1 MSHYI
6 CNQCDG
12 SSGDEKN
19 YNGELIN
26 EKMNSRMNQNNIPN
40 NDTNNDLKQNESSTK
55 HKKPFKRQLT
65 SSSYIG
71 DNYPNDEDNDYFI
84 TVGKNSKRK
93 QRTKDGNNEFDNNDE
108 NTLIIDH
115 VNSSTTAPN
124 VNTGRTFLNSKS
136 KIKSN
141 VNKNEISYARQMNHA
156 QKENIQNDKNIH
168 DNYNMSD
175 NNKGNNEMMTESL
188 RIELNKKSNTNEN
201 NKLNE
206 NNNSSIQ
213 ISQHALHY
221 AVENHLSPIRLE
233 CMPKINENNQGKEVI
248 KALFSY
254 MEKTFRQKNKNYQHP
269 LGFDYWYINKS
280 GDLICYTKHTEL
292 FVYLCEPQNYPTEL
306 ENILITPT
314 RPKHLPPQHSIVLKT
329 VPNYITKE
337 EIEME
342 TKKSFKSI
350 FSLEEMKGSFTDKSR
365 HIRLELTSIDEYNT
379 LLNNKGITINGH
391 IINAFEFLSPPQIL
405 ICSKCNDPGHI
416 KRNCNFPYEACR
428 RCGQDR
434 TIGEHKECIISCHRC
449 EQNHLATDYK
459 CPFII
464 EYRRSLVYKL
474 KQQPNLLPSNMQMFI
489 PIECREKGI
498 KNNMILKN
506 PSNEANN
513 STLQSNSTRFNLF
526 SHAWPTLNKTT
537 NNNNII
543 PYLNDQNIWKELEL
557 KQDEINKKNDE
568 INRKLQF
575 MQTKYDDYMSKM
587 GSIILIMSQ
596 QVKIQNDNIERCY
609 TTMNEFLPIL
619 SSNLEAFQCIIT
631 KPGMLNPQDN
641 KNSLETQNI
650 LKHISQSL
658 VFIKDRSDFL
668 TSNQK
673 ILRSLV
679 EQQNALMAQIAGN
692 FNGSL
697 KEKNTLSEII
707 NEWNSRTSISQLCEQ
722 WKKTPP
728 KSLKQNLLLL
738 LYNVESLNTHVA
750 DVDILLSSYN
760 PHICILTGVGAGI
773 KKNFTFPNY
782 HVIAQTGTNSF
793 GGVIILHHQ
802 NIKCKITDKEPNFIL
817 IEILLSKESIY
828 IGGIYVPPKSLP
840 PFRLLS
846 KHLNKTC
853 YIFGD
858 INAKHTEWQCKRNN
872 QSGIHLQNWLDETGN
887 ELIIPHKP
895 TSKRSDSIIDFGIT
909 NNAAGWTSEVLNEG
923 TSDHYPIL
931 FQSSI
936 SIDEKLFFR
945 ITNWKLFTFFLSAIY
960 EYWLSIVYNI
970 DEQTFFNLFSAFLAS
985 LWDRCSTFEHSA
997 NYRPP
1002 WPPHLVMMAKSVNR
1016 ARRKYRRNRSM
1027 SNLQYFLS
1035 MKDIFLSERNLI
1047 LQTKTEMKL
1056 SWISKGQNIWK
1067 FAKPSFHAVAPPFL
1081 GISKDSR
1088 KITNTQEIADTIA
1101 NFFEKHFQE
1110 PAYDIDN
1117 PIHQEAIDSF
1127 KQIEYTPRVPLEQ
1140 ISIKEVVDEWMRF
1153 KGKKSTDSA
1162 GTSAFMLKQL
1172 PQEYMALITIL
1183 FNKCAQKGNFF
1194 EASKHAKV
1202 ICLSK
1207 DGLYPAEN
1215 KLRPISLLPNIG
1227 KWYERIIHNRIIKW
1241 CEQQNIYVD
1250 EQSGFT
1256 SNRRLQTRI
1265 TSLVED
1271 IRLTIAACN
1280 RPALA
1285 IFIDFLSAFDRMW
1298 YPGLIN
1304 SLTKLEMPLPLI
1316 KWISSWLI
1324 NRSFSVHHGNANS
1337 RNINM
1342 YVGAP
1347 QGSVL
1352 AATLFRLHIHFLP
1365 STLKQFTTHLFADD
1379 LALVFI
1385 GSLEKKFSQNI
1396 IDLEIKAKEAMMILE
1411 KFADNLILPVNVDKT
1426 KSLLIHN
1433 IVSPTKPNIEYKN
1446 QTIKHV
1452 SEFKYLGI
1460 TITCKL
1466 GWGKHI
1472 TKNP

>member
-1 MSHYI
+1 MTHYI

-12 SSGDEKN
+12 ASRNEKN
-19 YNGELIN
+19 CTGDLNDEMVN
-26 EKMNSRMNQNNIPN
+26 DRMDQNNVPIN
-40 NDTNNDLKQNESSTK
+40 YMNNDLQQKEPSTE

-71 DNYPNDEDNDYFI
+71 DNYPSDEDNDYFI

-93 QRTKDGNNEFDNNDE
+93 QRTKDGNNENDNNDE
-108 NTLIIDH
+108 NILIIDRT
-115 VNSSTTAPN
+115 NALTTAPN
-124 VNTGRTFLNSKS
+124 GNNERTFLNSKN
-136 KIKSN
+136 KIK
-141 VNKNEISYARQMNHA
+141 K
-156 QKENIQNDKNIH
+156 
-168 DNYNMSD
+168 
-175 NNKGNNEMMTESL
+175 
-188 RIELNKKSNTNEN
+188 
-201 NKLNE
+201 
-206 NNNSSIQ
+206 
-213 ISQHALHY
+213 
-221 AVENHLSPIRLE
+221 
-233 CMPKINENNQGKEVI
+233 
-248 KALFSY
+248 
-254 MEKTFRQKNKNYQHP
+254 KTFRQKNKSYQHP
-269 LGFDYWYINKS
+269 LGFDYWYINRS

-292 FVYLCEPQNYPTEL
+292 FVYLCETQNYPTEL
-306 ENILITPT
+306 ESILITPS

-337 EIEME
+337 EIEVE

-350 FSLEEMKGSFTDKSR
+350 FNLEEMKGSFTDKSR
-365 HIRLELTSIDEYNT
+365 HIRLELKSIDEYNT

-391 IINAFEFLSPPQIL
+391 LINVFEFLSPPRIL

-459 CPFII
+459 CQFIT

-498 KNNMILKN
+498 KNNMILRN
-506 PSNEANN
+506 PSNEMNN
-513 STLQSNSTRFNLF
+513 SDIQSNSPRFNLS
-526 SHAWPTLNKTT
+526 SHDWPTVNKTT

-543 PYLNDQNIWKELEL
+543 PQLNEQNIWKELKI
-557 KQDEINKKNDE
+557 KQDEINIKNEE
-568 INRKLQF
+568 INRQLQF
-575 MQTKYDDYMSKM
+575 MQTKYDDYMNKM

-609 TTMNEFLPIL
+609 TTMNEVLPIL
-619 SSNLEAFQCIIT
+619 SSTLETFQCLIT
-631 KPGMLNPQDN
+631 KPGMFNQQDN
-641 KNSLETQNI
+641 NNSFESQNI
-650 LKHISQSL
+650 VKHISQSL

-673 ILRSLV
+673 VLRSLV

-697 KEKNTLSEII
+697 KEKSTLSEIVD
-707 NEWNSRTSISQLCEQ
+707 EWNSRTSITQLCEQ

-728 KSLKQNLLLL
+728 NSLKQNLLLL

-782 HVIAQTGTNSF
+782 HVIKQTGTNSF

-802 NIKCKITDKEPNFIL
+802 DIKCKVADKESNFIL
-817 IEILLSKESIY
+817 IEILLSNESIY
-828 IGGIYVPPKSLP
+828 VGGIYVPPKSLP
-840 PFRLLS
+840 PFQLLS

-858 INAKHTEWQCKRNN
+858 INAKHTDWQCIRNN
-872 QSGIHLQNWLDETGN
+872 QSGIHLQSWLEETGN

-895 TSKRSDSIIDFGIT
+895 TSKRSDSIIDFGIAK
-909 NNAAGWTSEVLNEG
+909 NATGWTSEVLNEG

-936 SIDEKLFFR
+936 SIDEKSFFR
-945 ITNWKLFTFFLSAIY
+945 ITNWKIFTFFLSAIY
-960 EYWLSIVYNI
+960 EYWLSIVYNL
-970 DEQTFFNLFSAFLAS
+970 DEQAFFNLFSAFLSS

-1016 ARRKYRRNRSM
+1016 ARH
-1027 SNLQYFLS
+1027 
-1035 MKDIFLSERNLI
+1035 IFFNERNKI
-1047 LQTKTEMKL
+1047 LQTKTENKL

-1067 FAKPSFHAVAPPFL
+1067 FAKPSFHAVAPPFR

-1110 PAYDIDN
+1110 PAYDINN

-1172 PQEYMALITIL
+1172 PQEYMGIITIL

-1194 EASKHAKV
+1194 ETSKHAKV

-1207 DGLYPAEN
+1207 DGLYPTEN

-1265 TSLVED
+1265 TSLIED

-1280 RPALA
+1280 RPTLA
-1285 IFIDFLSAFDRMW
+1285 IFVDFMSAFDRMW
-1298 YPGLIN
+1298 YPGLIH

-1316 KWISSWLI
+1316 KWISSWLN
-1324 NRSFSVHHGNANS
+1324 NRSFSVHHGNASS

-1379 LALVFI
+1379 LALVFV

-1396 IDLEIKAKEAMMILE
+1396 IDMEIKAKEAMTILE
-1411 KFADNLILPVNVDKT
+1411 KYSDNLILPVNVEKT
-1426 KSLLIHN
+1426 KLLLIHN
-1433 IVSPTKPNIEYKN
+1433 IISPTKPYIEYKN
-1446 QTIKHV
+1446 QAITPV

-1460 TITCKL
+1460 TITCENLLRNINTLVDVETKRKKL
-1466 GWGKHI
+1466 FNDCYDILSSFLNFYYLHTIDPLEEKI
-1472 TKNP
+1472 LLDYTKEFDKKLKADMSLLNILPPLTLVHTSAHVRQTIDFIFQLIYYGYAYVSNSSVPMSKKTVCKRS

>member
-631 KPGMLNPQDN
+631 KP
-641 KNSLETQNI
+641 
-650 LKHISQSL
+650 
-658 VFIKDRSDFL
+658 V
-668 TSNQK
+668 
-673 ILRSLV
+673 
-679 EQQNALMAQIAGN
+679 AGN

-750 DVDILLSSYN
+750 DVDILLSSYK